1 MSIHTP
7 LLGPLCWVQCTNR
20 CQQEGYWKGRCAIPP
35 TNPVIGYSDVQPEIW
50 AYGLRNP
57 WRCSVDRGD
66 RESGEG
72 AGRVFCGDVGQG
84 SYEEIDIIE
93 VGGNYAWRVFEGYT
107 WYDGNLCSKQNSIR
121 MCTTNF
127 NFVASSCVLYCR

>member
-1 MSIHTP
+1 MTFLHVHGAYTLSIFMHSFVRST
-7 LLGPLCWVQCTNR
+7 LLGSVLQIDVDRKDPGK
-20 CQQEGYWKGRCAIPP
+20 EYAIPP
-35 TNPVIGYSDVQPEIW
+35 TNPFIGYSDVQPEIW

-93 VGGNYAWRVFEGYT
+93 VGGNYGWRVFEGYT
-107 WYDGNLCSKQNSIR
+107 WYDGNLCSKQNS
-121 MCTTNF
+121 TYATN
-127 NFVASSCVLYCR
+127 C